1 MSLRPAQA
9 LVAEGSK
16 FSLRTFFESSNGPAS
31 SPVEAPHEGLPTLSP
46 QMLSQQPMLPDPEHP
61 PSPPSAASHPLAGA
75 GLLRPT
81 SAPAASPGSKFTFN
95 GLMPTTTPVQLQH
108 KLLQQHQQAAI
119 QSGLSSTTHKTSA
132 NNDPN
137 EVLRLKAQVLSLT
150 ERMNHL
156 NANLASTSESVVR
169 GNKALT
175 TERAQFHAKFAG
187 LAKKLEATQAA
198 LAEAEAVPVEA
209 AKNAKLLNAKVLELQ
224 EENHQLTQTRATLE
238 ATIEAKAA
246 EVAALHEAS
255 EGAVETRAA
264 LQAQC
269 DELTSKYTTLAAQHS
284 VVLSRQEELAEELDT
299 HRALLTEAEARA
311 EGAMAQLEASRID
324 AATADNLVDELD
336 AKLAEAR
343 MPAPT
348 GACDACGCGDDPK
361 NTMDA
366 DGRYPHYD
374 PNADVRVHGDSGP
387 RLERTHANQEMYAQ
401 QREAMEAM
409 EEEGEEE
416 EEAEAMDGV
425 EARVSCCPKTMRC
438 EELERLAVEAHGK
451 MHCAE
456 EADCERLAEEHRFAD
471 AMAKRARWSLMN
483 DAEERVVVAHLYT
496 DASCVED
503 ALTDMP
509 CCLSA
514 SIRDNPLTVAQP
526 FDESFHLVRVGAA
539 AASAAGADATANRTN
554 AFVQAVSADLKFH
567 MDDSQALYKS
577 SSTTGTALKI

>member
-16 FSLRTFFESSNGPAS
+16 FSLRTFFESGNSPAS
-31 SPVEAPHEGLPTLSP
+31 CPVEAPHEGLPTLNP
-46 QMLSQQPMLPDPEHP
+46 QMLSQQPVLPDPEHP
-61 PSPPSAASHPLAGA
+61 SSPPSTGHPLAGA
-75 GLLRPT
+75 GLARPT
-81 SAPAASPGSKFTFN
+81 SAPAAPSQGKFTFN
-95 GLMPTTTPVQLQH
+95 GLMPTTTPMQLQH

-119 QSGLSSTTHKTSA
+119 QSGIASANSKTGA

-150 ERMNHL
+150 ERMNQL

-175 TERAQFHAKFAG
+175 TERAQFHAKYAS
-187 LAKKLEATQAA
+187 LTKKLEATQAA

-224 EENHQLTQTRATLE
+224 EENHQLTQMRATLE

-311 EGAMAQLEASRID
+311 EGAMAQLETSRID

-343 MPAPT
+343 MAAPT
-348 GACDACGCGDDPK
+348 GACDACGCNDEPEDEP
-361 NTMDA
+361 A
-366 DGRYPHYD
+366 
-374 PNADVRVHGDSGP
+374 AA
-387 RLERTHANQEMYAQ
+387 EQEG
-401 QREAMEAM
+401 
-409 EEEGEEE
+409 EGEEE
-416 EEAEAMDGV
+416 EEAAEV
-425 EARVSCCPKTMRC
+425 EAAVSCCPKMMRC

-471 AMAKRARWSLMN
+471 AMAKRARWSLTN
-483 DAEERVVVAHLYT
+483 DVEERVVVAHLYT
-496 DASCVED
+496 DTSCVED

-526 FDESFHLVRVGAA
+526 FDESFHLVRVGTAA
-539 AASAAGADATANRTN
+539 AADADATANRTN

-577 SSTTGTALKI
+577 SSTIGTALKI